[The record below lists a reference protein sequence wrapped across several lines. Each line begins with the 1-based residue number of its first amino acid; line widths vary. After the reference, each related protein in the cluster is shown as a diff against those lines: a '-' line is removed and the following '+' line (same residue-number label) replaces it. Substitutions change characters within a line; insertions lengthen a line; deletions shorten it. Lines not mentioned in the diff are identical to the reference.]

1 MIFSNRTNR
10 TTRLITNI
18 SPKSAKAGC
27 KRIDTQGD
35 EKGEHE
41 IQIEDYLIQYEYK
54 QNLS

>member
-18 SPKSAKAGC
+18 SPKSTKAGC
-27 KRIDTQGD
+27 KRIETQGD